1 MSALRAELLK
11 LLRPAMLVA
20 GLGVVGILAML
31 FAAYQSTAEVQRL
44 SAIRDYEAVAHAA
57 FDPERQCEDLY
68 GVPPG
73 PECERL
79 RDEAIATARRW
90 VVESQSVYPFAHVQQ
105 HPLGIGGIVAG
116 HLASLLGALVIG
128 AVSATHI
135 AGEWATGTIKPV
147 LARHG
152 RGMWFVALKFLSTWV
167 AGVLLLVASWGG
179 LAAVSPLL
187 RALYADVHPSPPGF
201 DMWAYAMPKVGRAV
215 IVLGFFAALGTLAA
229 VLTRSP
235 LATFTALLGSV
246 FAFQVGAA
254 FEATVQG
261 TPGYWVSAW
270 MDFQHNGLW
279 AQHLWVDQFPLTS
292 PDPQFQ
298 PNPWHGLVGIA
309 AGATLAVVIAWIRM
323 RHSDVR
329 R

>member
-1 MSALRAELLK
+1 MPALRTELLK

-20 GLGVVGILAML
+20 GLGIVGMLAMV
-31 FAAYQSTAEVQRL
+31 FAAYQSSAEVQRL
-44 SAIRDYEAVAHAA
+44 SAIRDYEALAHAA

-79 RDEAIATARRW
+79 RDEEVAMARRW
-90 VVESQSVYPFAHVQQ
+90 VTESQSVYPFAHVQQ

-128 AVSATHI
+128 AVSAMHI

-152 RGMWFVALKFLSTWV
+152 RGIYFIASKFLSTWI

-179 LAAVSPLL
+179 LVAVSPLL

-201 DMWAYAMPKVGRAV
+201 DMWAYTMPKVGRAV

-235 LATFTALLGSV
+235 IATFITSLGLV
-246 FAFQVGAA
+246 FAFQVASA
-254 FEATVQG
+254 FKATFQVA
-261 TPGYWVSAW
+261 PGYWVSAW
-270 MDFQHNGLW
+270 MGFQRNGLW
-279 AQHLWVDQFPLTS
+279 AQHLWADQFPLTN

-298 PNPWHGLVGIA
+298 PSQWNGLIGIA
-309 AGATLAVVIAWIRM
+309 AGTTLAVVIAWIRI